1 MLNQK
6 LKFEPKIRIKIILIK
21 KMKKRPSS
29 SVPRNLFKI
38 LNEIFLASSRLLAPI
53 TCNILTK
60 FRLAIRAALTIF
72 IIKKEKRI
80 NTNNSIIKIIDL
92 ILAYYHTYFE

>member
-1 MLNQK
+1 MNSKKKLDTNNCEKYVESKK

-29 SVPRNLFKI
+29 VPGKIFLKI
-38 LNEIFLASSRLLAPI
+38 LKEIFLASSRLLAPI

-60 FRLAIRAALTIF
+60 LRLAISAALTIF
-72 IIKKEKRI
+72 ITKKEKG
-80 NTNNSIIKIIDL
+80 
-92 ILAYYHTYFE
+92 LAQIATL